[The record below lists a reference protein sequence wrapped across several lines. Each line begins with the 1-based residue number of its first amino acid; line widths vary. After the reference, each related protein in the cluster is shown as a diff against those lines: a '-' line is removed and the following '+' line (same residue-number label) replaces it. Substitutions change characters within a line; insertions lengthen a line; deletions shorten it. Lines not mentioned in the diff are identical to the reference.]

1 MGSVI
6 ILSSGFFPFSISD
19 YFVFA
24 RAKLFPLPSKGVSG
38 INKVVI
44 MVVAVDR
51 KTKKSAWAGGR
62 NSLNTV
68 GSFHSFLQ
76 TSNISS
82 DEENGLN
89 S

>member
-1 MGSVI
+1 
-6 ILSSGFFPFSISD
+6 
-19 YFVFA
+19 
-24 RAKLFPLPSKGVSG
+24 
-38 INKVVI
+38 

-89 S
+89 SWNVQLKLIKDRMLKAGT